1 MKFYGYTL
9 DNNSEMPEALS
20 EVSIECTLDEIDD
33 LVELLISERN
43 EMANWAKNNKQPQ
56 NIQYGDF
63 HEIQAKE
70 TENGNRLIFLVD
82 LHDAIKAKEKTEDEP
97 LFE

>member
-20 EVSIECTLDEIDD
+20 EVSIECTLEEIDG
-33 LVELLISERN
+33 LIELLIFERN
-43 EMANWAKNNKQPQ
+43 ETANWAKNNKQPQ

-82 LHDAIKAKEKTEDEP
+82 LYDAMIK
-97 LFE
+97 